1 MRARS
6 DTPRGRWAREEEDAR
21 RLAVKLPGPRES
33 RRTIDAGRE
42 APSGR
47 SSDIAPRREEG
58 VGDRSTRA
66 KVCAARQLVPGFQN
80 AAVQPGPATFKTG
93 ARYAPDVCASPLGTD
108 DAIPRQ
114 LDTPSRTAPRR
125 DGRERAARRLPRPAR
140 DVCHG
145 VRSRP
150 VLETIRRGNQ
160 VAGSSTTQT
169 RPAAGKARGGGARPR
184 PRRRGPLARDRAATR
199 ARGGSQGSSSRN
211 ARTLERR
218 RRRGSPHHHR
228 PRHEDPR

>member
-125 DGRERAARRLPRPAR
+125 DGRERAARRL
-140 DVCHG
+140 
-145 VRSRP
+145 
-150 VLETIRRGNQ
+150 
-160 VAGSSTTQT
+160 
-169 RPAAGKARGGGARPR
+169 
-184 PRRRGPLARDRAATR
+184 RGPPATSATASDRVPSSKPSDGATKWQ
-199 ARGGSQGSSSRN
+199 A
-211 ARTLERR
+211 RR
-218 RRRGSPHHHR
+218 RRRRDRRRARLAEEALDHDPDDEDHWR
-228 PRHEDPR
+228 ETARRHAREAVRREVRRGMLAPWSDDGVGGLRIIIDLGMDPS